1 MMRIFRYTFS
11 LFMLAWLFAGAQTDT
26 LDIGG
31 LRFGFDISRIAVPFL
46 EEGRVEYDGSVDL
59 RISKNLY
66 PVIEVGWANFE
77 TEEMN
82 FSYRSSGFSLRA
94 GIDKN
99 YLKKDKAN
107 EMGMFFAGF
116 RYGVSFFKHEA
127 PDLEISDPY
136 WGDFSGT
143 IPIKSMNAHWLEF
156 TTGIRA
162 EIFKNIYLGWSL
174 RGRLLIHKSDDNN
187 MSPYCIPGY
196 GKVSGRT
203 TLGFRYSI
211 FYQLPL

>member
-1 MMRIFRYTFS
+1 
-11 LFMLAWLFAGAQTDT
+11 MLAWLTAGAQTDT
-26 LDIGG
+26 LDKGG
-31 LRFGFDISRIAVPFL
+31 LRLGFDISRIAVPYL
-46 EEGRVEYDGSVDL
+46 DEGRVEYDGSVDL
-59 RISKNLY
+59 RINKNLY

-82 FSYRSSGFSLRA
+82 FSYRSTGFSLRA

-99 YLKKDKAN
+99 YLKKDNVN

-127 PDLEISDPY
+127 PALEIPDPY
-136 WGDFSGT
+136 WGDFSGA
-143 IPIKSMNAHWLEF
+143 IPMKNLNAHWLEL

-162 EIFKNIYLGWSL
+162 KIFKNIYLGWSL

-187 MSPYCIPGY
+187 MSPYYIPGY
-196 GKVSGRT
+196 GKVSGRN
-203 TLGFRYSI
+203 TLGFRYSV